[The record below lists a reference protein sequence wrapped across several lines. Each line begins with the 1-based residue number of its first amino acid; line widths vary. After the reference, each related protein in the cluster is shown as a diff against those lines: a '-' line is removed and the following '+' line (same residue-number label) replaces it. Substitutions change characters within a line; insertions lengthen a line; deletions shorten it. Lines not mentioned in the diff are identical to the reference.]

1 MLSIYYL
8 SKVHDLGQAH
18 KCGWVKQVMWEF
30 MSIFIQAPHHRQET
44 NTNQKE
50 TRKQKVTS
58 IRVRVCVCGGGGVE
72 SVCVCECVCV
82 CVCVCCLRC
91 HTEYWVTV
99 FLSYHVPYMFMFVL
113 PLVRVRGVRS
123 HKPCSTPP
131 HIRVVVQSQEPHRH

>member
-58 IRVRVCVCGGGGVE
+58 IRVRVCVCVGGGGRE
-72 SVCVCECVCV
+72 CVCVSVCVCV
-82 CVCVCCLRC
+82 CVCVCLLS
-91 HTEYWVTV
+91 EVSYWI
-99 FLSYHVPYMFMFVL
+99 LSYFFSVL
-113 PLVRVRGVRS
+113 PCPLYVYVRS
-123 HKPCSTPP
+123 TLG
-131 HIRVVVQSQEPHRH
+131 